1 MDIQSYLF
9 SNDIT
14 QVPKAQ
20 MQMQQIHTPTDSDG
34 NRTRICAQP
43 GDVTPVF

>member
-20 MQMQQIHTPTDSDG
+20 MQMQQIHTRLILMATEQEFVHSLEM
-34 NRTRICAQP
+34 
-43 GDVTPVF
+43 